1 MPVFEA
7 IIFHHDRFGL
17 GDWNWVD
24 MPFLAIEVFGSK
36 GNIPVVAIVDGV
48 AFKANIMPAGK
59 DRHTLFISRDLQ
71 KKIGKRAGMPVQV
84 SIEFD
89 PEPRPLE
96 IPLDVEDALE
106 NNERAK
112 AFFFETL
119 SPSHRKG
126 LVTYINDAKLV
137 ETRLKR
143 VDKLIEVM
151 AAWNKLGQKPK
162 AGQSIFKLPE

>member
-1 MPVFEA
+1 MPTFDA

-24 MPFLAIEVFGSK
+24 MPFLAKDLFNSK
-36 GNIPVVAIVDGV
+36 GNVPVIAIVDGV
-48 AFKANIMPAGK
+48 EFKANLMPAGNDK
-59 DRHTLFISRDLQ
+59 HSLFISKDLQ
-71 KKIGKRAGMPVQV
+71 KKIQKKAGMSVKV
-84 SIEFD
+84 SVEFD

-96 IPLDVEDALE
+96 IPFDVEDALE

-112 AFFFETL
+112 AYFFETM

-126 LVTYINDAKLV
+126 LMIYINEAKQV

-143 VDKLIEVM
+143 IDKLIEVM
-151 AAWNKLGQKPK
+151 AIWNRLGQKPK

>member
-1 MPVFEA
+1 MPKFDA

-24 MPFLAIEVFGSK
+24 MPFLAKEVFGSK
-36 GNIPVVAIVDGV
+36 GNVPVIAIVDGIE
-48 AFKANIMPAGK
+48 FKASIMPAGK
-59 DRHTLFISRDLQ
+59 DRHTLFISKDLQ
-71 KKIGKRAGMPVQV
+71 KKIQKKAGMSVHV

-96 IPLDVEDALE
+96 MPFDVEDALL

-112 AFFFETL
+112 AFFEETL
-119 SPSHRKG
+119 SPSHKKG
-126 LVTYINDAKLV
+126 LIAYINEAKTV

-143 VDKLIEVM
+143 IDKLIEVM
-151 AAWNKLGQKPK
+151 AFWNKLGQKPK